1 MRIQGILG
9 YEKNHAG
16 SNEEIMGVHL
26 EPSKPER
33 PSWGGDVWGGL
44 AAMLVALPSSVAFGV
59 LIYSALGPGRV
70 GEGALAGMLGAAL
83 IGLVAPL
90 AGGTRGLI
98 STPCAPAAAVLST
111 LAVSLPSHTYGN
123 AGAVGIPAL
132 LALTVLLSSLLQI
145 GYGIIGGGRLI
156 KFIPS
161 PVVSGY
167 LSGVGLLI
175 ALGQLPKLFGFPS
188 DMPVSMG
195 LFSPGLW
202 RWPGLAVGLVTM
214 AVMEFAPR
222 FTKKIP
228 AAILGLLAG
237 ILTYFCVALFYPELW
252 SADGNPIVIGPIQTS
267 GTFLGAV
274 AARVSD
280 LWAINYGTLLTVL
293 VPALT
298 LSLLLSIDTLKTCV
312 VLDALTHGRHQSNR
326 ELIGQGIGNLSSC
339 LAGGI
344 PGAGAMGPTLV
355 NLTSGGRS
363 RRSGFFEGVFVVLTL
378 LLLSRWIAWLPI
390 GALAGILLMVAWR
403 MFDKSM
409 FRLWRHP
416 GAKVDLAVILGV
428 IAVAVWFDLIAAS
441 GFGVVLSILLFIR
454 DQMRGS
460 VIRRKRYLNEV
471 SSKTHRLA
479 AEHEILAKHGG
490 EGVFC
495 ELQGNLFFG
504 TTDQLFSQ
512 LEPDLRAA
520 RFLLLDMRRV
530 QSMDYTAAHLL
541 EQMREMLAERGGR
554 LLFSGMPSALFD
566 QRDFEYYLAQ
576 LGVVI
581 AGSDVMVSDTLD
593 GALEWMEDRILEEAG
608 APEKNKEKRLEI
620 HEIDLFRGF
629 DENTLSALAQC
640 MRERKV
646 APGERVFS
654 QGDQSDEMFF
664 VRRGAVNALLPLE
677 GGKRHHL
684 ATFGRGDFFGEFSF
698 LDRGKRS
705 ADVEAKVPTDL
716 YALSRALFDAQIQS
730 HNTAVSSKFFAR
742 LALAIANLLR
752 KTDAELRM
760 LEER

>member
-1 MRIQGILG
+1 MGAHGILWG
-9 YEKNHAG
+9 GMDPAGGGEK
-16 SNEEIMGVHL
+16 IMNVHI
-26 EPSKPER
+26 EPSKLER
-33 PSWGGDVWGGL
+33 PSWGGDMWGGL

-59 LIYSALGPGRV
+59 LIYSALGPGRA
-70 GEGALAGMLGAAL
+70 GEGALAGMLGAAA

-98 STPCAPAAAVLST
+98 STPCAPAAAVLSA
-111 LAVSLPSHTYGN
+111 LAVDLPSHTYGS
-123 AGAVGIPAL
+123 AATVGIPAL

-145 GYGIIGGGRLI
+145 SYGIIGGGRLI
-156 KFIPS
+156 KFIPY

-175 ALGQLPKLFGFPS
+175 ALGQLPKLFGLPK
-188 DMPVSMG
+188 DAPLLTG
-195 LFSPGLW
+195 LISPELW
-202 RWPGLAVGLVTM
+202 KWQGLAVGLVTM
-214 AVMEFAPR
+214 IVMGLSPR
-222 FTKKIP
+222 FTKKVP
-228 AAILGLLAG
+228 AAILGLLGGMSA
-237 ILTYFCVALFYPELW
+237 YFGMALFYPELR
-252 SADGNPIVIGPIQTS
+252 SLHGNPLVIGSIQTS

-274 AARVSD
+274 AGRVTD
-280 LWAINYGTLLTVL
+280 LWAINYDTLWTIL

-312 VLDALTHGRHQSNR
+312 VLDALTHGRHHSNR
-326 ELIGQGIGNLSSC
+326 ELIGQGLGNLSAC

-355 NLTSGGRS
+355 NLTSGGRT

-378 LLLSRWIAWLPI
+378 LLLSRLIAWLPI

-416 GAKVDLAVILGV
+416 GAKFDLAVILGV

-441 GFGVVLSILLFIR
+441 GFGIVLSILLFIR

-460 VIRRKRYLNEV
+460 VIRRKHYLNEV
-471 SSKTHRLA
+471 SSKTRRLA
-479 AEHEILAKHGG
+479 EEREILAKHGN

-504 TTDQLFSQ
+504 TTDQLFAQ
-512 LEPDLRAA
+512 LEPDLRST
-520 RFLLLDMRRV
+520 RFLLLDMRHV

-554 LLFSGMPSALFD
+554 LLFSGMPSALLE

-581 AGSDVMVSDTLD
+581 EGSDVTVSETLD
-593 GALEWMEDRILEEAG
+593 SALEWMEDRILEAAG
-608 APEKNKEKRLEI
+608 APEKNKEKQLEI
-620 HEIDLFRGF
+620 QDLDLFRGF
-629 DENTLSALAQC
+629 EENVLCALAQC
-640 MRERKV
+640 MRERSV
-646 APGERVFS
+646 APGEKVFS
-654 QGDQSDEMFF
+654 QGDPGDEMFF

-684 ATFGRGDFFGEFSF
+684 ATFGRGDFFGELSF
-698 LDRGKRS
+698 LDRGERS
-705 ADVEAKVPTDL
+705 ADVEAKVPTEL
-716 YALSRALFDAQIQS
+716 YVLSRALFDAQIQS
-730 HNTAVSSKFFAR
+730 SNMAVSSKFFAR
-742 LALAIANLLR
+742 LALAIATLLR
-752 KTDAELRM
+752 QTDGELRM